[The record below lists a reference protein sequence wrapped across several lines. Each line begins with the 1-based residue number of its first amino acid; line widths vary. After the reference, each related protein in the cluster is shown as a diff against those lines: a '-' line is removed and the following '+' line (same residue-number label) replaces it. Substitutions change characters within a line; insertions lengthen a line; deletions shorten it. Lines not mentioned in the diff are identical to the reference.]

1 MVQQSRHPSPPTT
14 SGRYGLPTLPP
25 LEHQALQLR
34 ILKESA
40 LIAHE
45 SDTTEEGLQ
54 RVVDLICAVTGWPV
68 GHIYMIDERQVA
80 ILQPTTLWHLQQPH
94 RFRTLRAITEE
105 TAFPAG
111 EGLIGQ
117 VLASGRPMWVQ
128 DVSAHPQFIRTRH
141 GIEIGVRAFCAFPVL
156 VGREVQAVCEF
167 FSPDPLP
174 PDPELLDTMAAVG
187 AQLGRLVERDRLERR
202 IAASQGPQAADD
214 TIGLLRAARQT
225 AAGELADAL
234 THAINSPLFA
244 ARTSLALLADDLAD
258 AAPPYLSIAREE
270 LARIAGMM
278 GRLVR
283 LPRGSAEVWRPCGL
297 RTLIHDTLAL
307 VEPSARR
314 HGITIVEPRTPLA
327 PVVRGDCEQLG
338 RALLH
343 LVSNAILAM
352 PAGGTLRV
360 DLLPGETSATVVIS
374 DTGPG
379 LPPGIQEHLFEPFLS
394 SRADAPGLGLAVCA
408 HIVRR
413 HGGRI
418 ELDPT
423 VQHGSSF
430 RVTLPYWSGE
440 SEG

>member
-1 MVQQSRHPSPPTT
+1 MVQQSRISSPPIA
-14 SGRYGLPTLPP
+14 SGRYGPPSLPSP
-25 LEHQALQLR
+25 EHLALQIR

-45 SDTTEEGLQ
+45 SATAEEGLQ
-54 RVVDLICAVTGWPV
+54 RAVDLICTSTGWPV
-68 GHIYMIDERQVA
+68 GHIYLIDEPHGLV
-80 ILQPTTLWHLQQPH
+80 LQPTTLWHLQQPQ
-94 RFRTLRAITEE
+94 RFRTLRAITDE

-141 GIEIGVRAFCAFPVL
+141 GVEIGVRAFCAFPVL

-174 PDPELLDTMAAVG
+174 PDPELLETMAAVG
-187 AQLGRLVERDRLERR
+187 VQLGRLVERDQLERQL
-202 IAASQGPQAADD
+202 AAGQGPRAADD
-214 TIGLLRAARQT
+214 AIGLLRSARQT

-258 AAPPYLSIAREE
+258 AAPPYLSIARDE

-283 LPRGSAEVWRPCGL
+283 LPRGSDEIWRPWSL
-297 RTLIHDTLAL
+297 RALIGDALAI
-307 VEPSARR
+307 VERAAQR
-314 HGITIVEPRTPLA
+314 HGITIVAPGGALA
-327 PVVRGDCEQLG
+327 PIVRGDREQLE

-360 DLLPGETSATVVIS
+360 DLLPGEASATVVIS

-418 ELDPT
+418 ELDPA

-430 RVTLPYWSGE
+430 RVTLPYWGGE

>member
-1 MVQQSRHPSPPTT
+1 MVQQ
-14 SGRYGLPTLPP
+14 TLPP
-25 LEHQALQLR
+25 PSITPGRSAAAHVAPHEHQALQLR
-34 ILKESA
+34 VLKESA

-45 SDTTEEGLQ
+45 ATTAEEGLQ
-54 RVVDLICAVTGWPV
+54 RAVDLICAATGWPV
-68 GHIYMIDERQVA
+68 GHIYLIGERQPPL
-80 ILQPTTLWHLQQPH
+80 LQPTTLWHLQQPH

-105 TAFPAG
+105 TVFPAG

-128 DVSAHPQFIRTRH
+128 DVSTNPQFIRTRH
-141 GIEIGVRAFCAFPVL
+141 GAEIGVRAFFAFPVL

-174 PDPELLDTMAAVG
+174 PDPELLETMAAVG
-187 AQLGRLVERDRLERR
+187 AQLGRLIERDQLLRRL
-202 IAASQGPQAADD
+202 AAGQGPKAADD

-258 AAPPYLSIAREE
+258 AAPPYLSIARDE

-283 LPRGSAEVWRPCGL
+283 LPRGTSEIWRPCGL
-297 RTLIHDTLAL
+297 RTLIHDTLRM
-307 VEPSARR
+307 VEPVARR
-314 HGITIVEPRTPLA
+314 HAITIVGPGGALA
-327 PVVRGDCEQLG
+327 PVVRGDCEQLE

-352 PAGGTLRV
+352 PDGGTLRV
-360 DLLPGETSATVVIS
+360 EIIPGEHTATVVIS
-374 DTGPG
+374 DSGPG

-408 HIVRR
+408 HIIRR

-418 ELDPT
+418 ELDPAVT
-423 VQHGSSF
+423 QGSSF

-440 SEG
+440 AEG